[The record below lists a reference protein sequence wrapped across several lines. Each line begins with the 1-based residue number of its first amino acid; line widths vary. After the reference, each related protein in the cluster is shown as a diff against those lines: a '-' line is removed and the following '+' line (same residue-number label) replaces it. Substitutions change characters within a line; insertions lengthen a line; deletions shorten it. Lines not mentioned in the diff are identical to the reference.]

1 MRYAIAGLTLCRARI
16 KLAQPFRRQIGFLFS
31 ARVFDMKS
39 HAHAFAW
46 LAAAIFVPSAHAIDV
61 AWDLHDPTETLNRT
75 VVKNVTFMDDARY
88 ILTPGQSG
96 TTGIQATFQLTKG
109 TISNLKVDFY
119 GDFYGPDKYL
129 GSFTPGKAASDP
141 MTFSFEHISGRK
153 KYYYLI
159 TGTTGATG
167 AAYTLTSNLV
177 KDSALSAPAAAVP
190 EPSTY
195 AMFAAGA
202 LLLPLARRM
211 RRRGEPQSGALAL
224 TGCAA

>member
-1 MRYAIAGLTLCRARI
+1 MRYAIAGLTLGHARI

-39 HAHAFAW
+39 HAIAW

-61 AWDLHDPTETLNRT
+61 SWDLHDPTETLNRT

-96 TTGIQATFQLTKG
+96 TTGVQATFQITRG

-129 GSFTPGKAASDP
+129 GSFTPGKAGEP
-141 MTFSFEHISGRK
+141 MTFDFEHINGRK
-153 KYYYLI
+153 KYYFLI
-159 TGTTGATG
+159 TGTTGAAG

-195 AMFAAGA
+195 AMFAMGA

-211 RRRGEPQSGALAL
+211 RRRSGSEPQAVAGGL
-224 TGCAA
+224 TPCAA